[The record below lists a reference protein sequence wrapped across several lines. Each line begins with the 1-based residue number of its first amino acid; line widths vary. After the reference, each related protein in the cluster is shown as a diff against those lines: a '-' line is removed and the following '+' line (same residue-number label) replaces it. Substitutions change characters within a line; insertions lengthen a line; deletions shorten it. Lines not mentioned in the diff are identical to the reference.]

1 VKGLFLFTLGLLVGA
16 TLVDRMR
23 ERTDDRTRRMM
34 VAMDVQRARDLAAR
48 GDIAGAREAWIRVN
62 LLHPDSFEAH
72 AGLGFFYAC
81 AGEWDSAAR
90 QYERAIESY
99 AGASAVDLYAPQ
111 PQDLAE
117 AHARLGRA
125 AARTGDEDVSRRAF
139 ERATSIRASS
149 RGRAGSPAPGSP
161 KAWLNFLAHLD
172 RNCPEA
178 LATRPR
184 KDARVGAPDD
194 ARRGAVLSDPP
205 REASR

>member
-1 VKGLFLFTLGLLVGA
+1 MRGFVKGLFLFTLGLLAGA

-48 GDIAGAREAWIRVN
+48 GDVAGAREAWIRVN

-72 AGLGFFYAC
+72 RGLGFFYEC

-111 PQDLAE
+111 PRDLAE

-125 AARTGDEDVSRRAF
+125 TKHAGDEDASRRAF
-139 ERATSIRASS
+139 EGATSIGESARAKA
-149 RGRAGSPAPGSP
+149 GRPAPDGAR
-161 KAWLNFLAHLD
+161 AWLDLLARLD
-172 RNCPEA
+172 RDCPEA
-178 LATRPR
+178 LAIR
-184 KDARVGAPDD
+184 ARTDGAH
-194 ARRGAVLSDPP
+194 RGAVPSDPP
-205 REASR
+205 RGASR